1 MAFLDGEITST
12 LSTLNGAVEAQEA
25 VLEGTL
31 DHRSFDMTGE
41 IGRSATWGLING
53 DINDQTDLINLIGTK
68 ADASSFTSH
77 IQNTSNPHSV
87 TKTQIGLGNVDNTSD
102 LDKPISTATQT
113 ALDGKVGDVKVN
125 GYTVVSDG
133 EAIINIKTINAQS
146 LVGTGNIDIEGG
158 GSSSW
163 DDLSDKPFESIDTTT
178 LKVEDGVLMVNT
190 TDEMAEGDPRP
201 MTSEGV
207 YTVVGGIEA
216 LLEVI

>member
-68 ADASSFTSH
+68 ADASSFASH

-113 ALDGKVGDVKVN
+113 ALDGKVDDVKVN

-158 GSSSW
+158 SSSW
-163 DDLSDKPFESIDTTT
+163 NTLDGKPFTSLDSTT
-178 LKVEDGVLMVNT
+178 LKVENGVLMVNT
-190 TDEMAEGDPRP
+190 TDEMTEGDGRP
-201 MTSEGV
+201 ITSDGV